1 MGDRQRQVSRQH
13 QKIQKIR
20 KKKKLKMAQKRKALT
35 LDLNAAASSVGSSG
49 LSGGFSKKSKLAASH
64 ILTSPDVQKL
74 KLSSPELA
82 EFLTRN
88 PTLATPTPSGGNYI
102 FPKTVTEEQES
113 YVKGFEV
120 ALKNLQ
126 HQEIPN
132 QIITG
137 SHVGLPSVI
146 KSEPLTRTSIE
157 TIEKATAAH
166 RASAAAT
173 SAKLAPVVSIPEVG
187 KSFTSFSI
195 PEVSPRPESSA
206 SGSMD
211 SAELRIKEEMDDA
224 DLDQED
230 FDDDDSYSDEEKP
243 APKKGRGSG
252 SKKIT
257 PINMESQEKIK
268 LERKRMRNRLAASKC
283 RKRKLER
290 ISQLELKVKDLKGE
304 NSELYNVVKK
314 LKQSVANLKQ
324 EVIDHC
330 NSGCQINGDVLNFST
345 S

>member
-35 LDLNAAASSVGSSG
+35 LDLNAAASRVGPSG
-49 LSGGFSKKSKLAASH
+49 LAGGFSKKSKLAASH

-126 HQEIPN
+126 QHPGQSGPVQGHPLDQKYIFPKSIISETPTVVKHEPHQ
-132 QIITG
+132 
-137 SHVGLPSVI
+137 
-146 KSEPLTRTSIE
+146 TRTTSIE

-166 RASAAAT
+166 RAS
-173 SAKLAPVVSIPEVG
+173 KLAPAAL
-187 KSFTSFSI
+187 
-195 PEVSPRPESSA
+195 EVSPGPESSA

-211 SAELRIKEEMDDA
+211 SAELRIKEEIEDE
-224 DLDQED
+224 DLDDD
-230 FDDDDSYSDEEKP
+230 FDQDDSYSDDEESVRSP
-243 APKKGRGSG
+243 PKKRGG
-252 SKKIT
+252 ARKIT
-257 PINMESQEKIK
+257 PI
-268 LERKRMRNRLAASKC
+268 
-283 RKRKLER
+283 
-290 ISQLELKVKDLKGE
+290 
-304 NSELYNVVKK
+304 
-314 LKQSVANLKQ
+314 
-324 EVIDHC
+324 
-330 NSGCQINGDVLNFST
+330 
-345 S
+345 

>member
-1 MGDRQRQVSRQH
+1 MGRPSKTSAQATS
-13 QKIQKIR
+13 
-20 KKKKLKMAQKRKALT
+20 KKVKNKENKLKKMAQKRKALT
-35 LDLNAAASSVGSSG
+35 LDLNAAAGVGPSG
-49 LSGGFSKKSKLAASH
+49 LGGFSKKSKLAASH

-126 HQEIPN
+126 QHPGQSGPVQGHPLDQKYIFPKS
-132 QIITG
+132 IITETPTVVK
-137 SHVGLPSVI
+137 H
-146 KSEPLTRTSIE
+146 EPTHTRTTSIE

-166 RASAAAT
+166 RAS
-173 SAKLAPVVSIPEVG
+173 KLAPAAL
-187 KSFTSFSI
+187 
-195 PEVSPRPESSA
+195 EVSPRPESSA

-211 SAELRIKEEMDDA
+211 SAELRIKEEIEDE
-224 DLDQED
+224 DLDDD
-230 FDDDDSYSDEEKP
+230 FDQDDSYSDDEESVRSP
-243 APKKGRGSG
+243 PKKRGG
-252 SKKIT
+252 ARKIT
-257 PINMESQEKIK
+257 SINMESQEKIK
-268 LERKRMRNRLAASKC
+268 LERKRQRNRLAASKC

-330 NSGCQINGDVLNFST
+330 NSGCQINGDVLNST
-345 S
+345 L

>member
-1 MGDRQRQVSRQH
+1 MGRPSKTSAQATS
-13 QKIQKIR
+13 
-20 KKKKLKMAQKRKALT
+20 KKVKNKENKLKKMAQKRKALT
-35 LDLNAAASSVGSSG
+35 LDLNAAAGVGPSG
-49 LSGGFSKKSKLAASH
+49 LGNFSKKSKLAASH

-173 SAKLAPVVSIPEVG
+173 SAKLAPVVSVPEVG

>member
-1 MGDRQRQVSRQH
+1 
-13 QKIQKIR
+13 
-20 KKKKLKMAQKRKALT
+20 MAQKRKALT
-35 LDLNAAASSVGSSG
+35 LDLNAASGVGPSG
-49 LSGGFSKKSKLAASH
+49 VGGFSKKSKLAASH

-88 PTLATPTPSGGNYI
+88 PTLATPTPSGGNYM

-230 FDDDDSYSDEEKP
+230 FDDDDDSYSDEEKP

>member
-1 MGDRQRQVSRQH
+1 MGVQATSKKVKKQR
-13 QKIQKIR
+13 
-20 KKKKLKMAQKRKALT
+20 KLVEKMAQKRKALT
-35 LDLNAAASSVGSSG
+35 LDLNAAAGVGPSG
-49 LSGGFSKKSKLAASH
+49 FGNFSKKSKLAASH

-206 SGSMD
+206 SGFMD

-230 FDDDDSYSDEEKP
+230 FDDDDSYSDEEP

-268 LERKRMRNRLAASKC
+268 LERK
-283 RKRKLER
+283 
-290 ISQLELKVKDLKGE
+290 
-304 NSELYNVVKK
+304 
-314 LKQSVANLKQ
+314 
-324 EVIDHC
+324 
-330 NSGCQINGDVLNFST
+330 
-345 S
+345 

>member
-1 MGDRQRQVSRQH
+1 MG
-13 QKIQKIR
+13 
-20 KKKKLKMAQKRKALT
+20 
-35 LDLNAAASSVGSSG
+35 
-49 LSGGFSKKSKLAASH
+49 
-64 ILTSPDVQKL
+64 
-74 KLSSPELA
+74 
-82 EFLTRN
+82 
-88 PTLATPTPSGGNYI
+88 
-102 FPKTVTEEQES
+102 
-113 YVKGFEV
+113 
-120 ALKNLQ
+120 
-126 HQEIPN
+126 
-132 QIITG
+132 
-137 SHVGLPSVI
+137 
-146 KSEPLTRTSIE
+146 
-157 TIEKATAAH
+157 
-166 RASAAAT
+166 
-173 SAKLAPVVSIPEVG
+173 VVSIPEVG

-224 DLDQED
+224 DLDQDD
-230 FDDDDSYSDEEKP
+230 FDDNYSDEEMQKP
-243 APKKGRGSG
+243 APKKGRGGGG
-252 SKKIT
+252 SRKIT

-330 NSGCQINGDVLNFST
+330 NSGCQINGDVLNST
-345 S
+345 L

>member
-1 MGDRQRQVSRQH
+1 MGSDRQRQVHRQH
-13 QKIQKIR
+13 QKSEKQR
-20 KKKKLKMAQKRKALT
+20 KLVEKMAQKRKALT
-35 LDLNAAASSVGSSG
+35 LDLNAAAGVGPSG
-49 LSGGFSKKSKLAASH
+49 LGGFSKKSKLAASH

-88 PTLATPTPSGGNYI
+88 PTLATPTPSGGNYM

-126 HQEIPN
+126 QHDIPS

-187 KSFTSFSI
+187 KSFSI
-195 PEVSPRPESSA
+195 PEVGKS
-206 SGSMD
+206 
-211 SAELRIKEEMDDA
+211 
-224 DLDQED
+224 
-230 FDDDDSYSDEEKP
+230 F
-243 APKKGRGSG
+243 
-252 SKKIT
+252 
-257 PINMESQEKIK
+257 
-268 LERKRMRNRLAASKC
+268 
-283 RKRKLER
+283 
-290 ISQLELKVKDLKGE
+290 
-304 NSELYNVVKK
+304 
-314 LKQSVANLKQ
+314 
-324 EVIDHC
+324 
-330 NSGCQINGDVLNFST
+330 
-345 S
+345 

>member
-13 QKIQKIR
+13 QKIKKKK

-126 HQEIPN
+126 QHPGQSGPVQGHPLDQKYIFPK
-132 QIITG
+132 
-137 SHVGLPSVI
+137 SVI
-146 KSEPLTRTSIE
+146 TETPTVVKHEPHQTRTTSIE

-166 RASAAAT
+166 RAS
-173 SAKLAPVVSIPEVG
+173 KLAPAAL
-187 KSFTSFSI
+187 
-195 PEVSPRPESSA
+195 EVSPRPESSA

-211 SAELRIKEEMDDA
+211 SAELRIKEEIEDE
-224 DLDQED
+224 DLDQ
-230 FDDDDSYSDEEKP
+230 DDSYSDDEESVRSP
-243 APKKGRGSG
+243 PKKRGG
-252 SKKIT
+252 ARKIT

-268 LERKRMRNRLAASKC
+268 LERKRQRNRLAASKC

-290 ISQLELKVKDLKGE
+290 ISQLELKVKDLK
-304 NSELYNVVKK
+304 
-314 LKQSVANLKQ
+314 
-324 EVIDHC
+324 
-330 NSGCQINGDVLNFST
+330 
-345 S
+345 

>member
-1 MGDRQRQVSRQH
+1 MGRSTKTSVQTTS
-13 QKIQKIR
+13 KN

-88 PTLATPTPSGGNYI
+88 PTLATPTPSGGNYM

-120 ALKNLQ
+120 ALKNLR

-252 SKKIT
+252 SKKLHPSIWN
-257 PINMESQEKIK
+257 PKKKIK

-330 NSGCQINGDVLNFST
+330 NSGCQINGDVLNST
-345 S
+345 L

>member
-1 MGDRQRQVSRQH
+1 MGRPSKTSAQATS
-13 QKIQKIR
+13 
-20 KKKKLKMAQKRKALT
+20 KKVKNKENKLKKMAQKRKALT
-35 LDLNAAASSVGSSG
+35 LDLNAAAGVGPSG
-49 LSGGFSKKSKLAASH
+49 LGGFSKKSKLAASH

-113 YVKGFEV
+113 YVKGLEV

-252 SKKIT
+252 SKKLHPSIWN
-257 PINMESQEKIK
+257 PKKKIK

-330 NSGCQINGDVLNFST
+330 NSGCQINGDVLNST
-345 S
+345 L

>member
-1 MGDRQRQVSRQH
+1 MGRPSKTSAQATSKKMKKQR
-13 QKIQKIR
+13 
-20 KKKKLKMAQKRKALT
+20 KLVEKMAQKRKALT
-35 LDLNAAASSVGSSG
+35 LDLNAAAGVGPSG
-49 LSGGFSKKSKLAASH
+49 LGNFSKKSKLAASH

-126 HQEIPN
+126 QHEIPN

-166 RASAAAT
+166 RASTAAST
-173 SAKLAPVVSIPEVG
+173 AKLVPIPSIPEVG
-187 KSFTSFSI
+187 KSFSI

-224 DLDQED
+224 DLDQDD
-230 FDDDDSYSDEEKP
+230 FDDNDDSYSDEEMQKP
-243 APKKGRGSG
+243 APK
-252 SKKIT
+252 
-257 PINMESQEKIK
+257 
-268 LERKRMRNRLAASKC
+268 
-283 RKRKLER
+283 
-290 ISQLELKVKDLKGE
+290 
-304 NSELYNVVKK
+304 
-314 LKQSVANLKQ
+314 
-324 EVIDHC
+324 
-330 NSGCQINGDVLNFST
+330 
-345 S
+345 

>member
-1 MGDRQRQVSRQH
+1 
-13 QKIQKIR
+13 
-20 KKKKLKMAQKRKALT
+20 MAQKRKALT
-35 LDLNAAASSVGSSG
+35 LDLNAASGVGPSG
-49 LSGGFSKKSKLAASH
+49 LGNFSKKSKLAASH

>member
-1 MGDRQRQVSRQH
+1 MG
-13 QKIQKIR
+13 
-20 KKKKLKMAQKRKALT
+20 
-35 LDLNAAASSVGSSG
+35 
-49 LSGGFSKKSKLAASH
+49 
-64 ILTSPDVQKL
+64 
-74 KLSSPELA
+74 
-82 EFLTRN
+82 
-88 PTLATPTPSGGNYI
+88 
-102 FPKTVTEEQES
+102 
-113 YVKGFEV
+113 
-120 ALKNLQ
+120 
-126 HQEIPN
+126 
-132 QIITG
+132 
-137 SHVGLPSVI
+137 
-146 KSEPLTRTSIE
+146 
-157 TIEKATAAH
+157 
-166 RASAAAT
+166 AT

-230 FDDDDSYSDEEKP
+230 FDEDDDSYSDEEKP
-243 APKKGRGSG
+243 APKKGRGSS

>member
-1 MGDRQRQVSRQH
+1 MSSSSSRNQP
-13 QKIQKIR
+13 
-20 KKKKLKMAQKRKALT
+20 QKRKGLT
-35 LDLNAAASSVGSSG
+35 LDLNAATT
-49 LSGGFSKKSKLAASH
+49 KKPKTASH
-64 ILTSPDVQKL
+64 ILTSPDVQML
-74 KLSSPELA
+74 KLTSPELA

>member
-1 MGDRQRQVSRQH
+1 
-13 QKIQKIR
+13 
-20 KKKKLKMAQKRKALT
+20 MAQKRKALT
-35 LDLNAAASSVGSSG
+35 LDLNAAAGVGPSG
-49 LSGGFSKKSKLAASH
+49 LGNFSKKSKLAASH

-314 LKQSVANLKQ
+314 LKNSVANLKQ

-330 NSGCQINGDVLNFST
+330 QSGCQINGDVLNFST

>member
-1 MGDRQRQVSRQH
+1 MGRPSKTSAQATSKKVKKQR
-13 QKIQKIR
+13 
-20 KKKKLKMAQKRKALT
+20 KLVEKMAQKRKALT
-35 LDLNAAASSVGSSG
+35 LDLNAAAGVGPSG
-49 LSGGFSKKSKLAASH
+49 LGNFSKKSKLAASH

-126 HQEIPN
+126 QHPGQAPGQGSVGHQIPID
-132 QIITG
+132 QKYIFPKSIITETPTVVK
-137 SHVGLPSVI
+137 H
-146 KSEPLTRTSIE
+146 EPHTRTTSIE

-166 RASAAAT
+166 RAS
-173 SAKLAPVVSIPEVG
+173 
-187 KSFTSFSI
+187 
-195 PEVSPRPESSA
+195 
-206 SGSMD
+206 GSMD
-211 SAELRIKEEMDDA
+211 SSELRIKEEIEDA
-224 DLDQED
+224 DLDDD
-230 FDDDDSYSDEEKP
+230 FEEDDSYSEDEESVKSP
-243 APKKGRGSG
+243 PKKRGG
-252 SKKIT
+252 SRKIT

-268 LERKRMRNRLAASKC
+268 LERKRQRNRLAASKC

>member
-13 QKIQKIR
+13 QKIRRKR

-35 LDLNAAASSVGSSG
+35 LDLNAAASRVGPSG
-49 LSGGFSKKSKLAASH
+49 LAGGFSKKSKLAASH

-126 HQEIPN
+126 QHPGQSGPVQGHPLDQKYIFPKS
-132 QIITG
+132 IITETTPTVVK
-137 SHVGLPSVI
+137 H
-146 KSEPLTRTSIE
+146 EPAHTRTTSIE

-166 RASAAAT
+166 RAS
-173 SAKLAPVVSIPEVG
+173 KLAPAAL
-187 KSFTSFSI
+187 
-195 PEVSPRPESSA
+195 EVSPRPESSA

-211 SAELRIKEEMDDA
+211 SAELRIKEEIEDE
-224 DLDQED
+224 DLDDD
-230 FDDDDSYSDEEKP
+230 FDQDDSYSD
-243 APKKGRGSG
+243 
-252 SKKIT
+252 
-257 PINMESQEKIK
+257 
-268 LERKRMRNRLAASKC
+268 
-283 RKRKLER
+283 
-290 ISQLELKVKDLKGE
+290 D
-304 NSELYNVVKK
+304 
-314 LKQSVANLKQ
+314 
-324 EVIDHC
+324 
-330 NSGCQINGDVLNFST
+330 
-345 S
+345 

>member
-1 MGDRQRQVSRQH
+1 MGRSTKTSVQTTSKD
-13 QKIQKIR
+13 K

-35 LDLNAAASSVGSSG
+35 LDLNAAASSVGPSG
-49 LSGGFSKKSKLAASH
+49 LAGGFSKKSKLAASH

-290 ISQLELKVKDLKGE
+290 ISNLDEKVEDLKSE
-304 NSELYNVVKK
+304 NTELMGIVKK
-314 LKQSVANLKQ
+314 LKDSICNLKQ
-324 EVIDHC
+324 EVMEHVQH
-330 NSGCQINGDVLNFST
+330 GCQINMV
-345 S
+345 

>member
-1 MGDRQRQVSRQH
+1 MGRSSKTSVQATS
-13 QKIQKIR
+13 KE
-20 KKKKLKMAQKRKALT
+20 KKLFKEKKMAQKRKGLT
-35 LDLNAAASSVGSSG
+35 LDLNAAAGVGPSG
-49 LSGGFSKKSKLAASH
+49 LGIFSKKSKLAASH

-126 HQEIPN
+126 QHQIPE
-132 QIITG
+132 QTITG

-146 KSEPLTRTSIE
+146 KNEPNTRTSIE

-166 RASAAAT
+166 RAAASKLVVPT
-173 SAKLAPVVSIPEVG
+173 SIALSSVPE
-187 KSFTSFSI
+187 F
-195 PEVSPRPESSA
+195 SPRPESSA

-211 SAELRIKEEMDDA
+211 SAELRIKEEMDDSN
-224 DLDQED
+224 DD
-230 FDDDDSYSDEEKP
+230 FDEDDSFSDEESVKTP
-243 APKKGRGSG
+243 APKGRGG
-252 SKKIT
+252 GRSKKIT

-268 LERKRMRNRLAASKC
+268 LERKRLRNRLAASKC

-290 ISQLELKVKDLKGE
+290 ISQLEVKVKDLKGE

-330 NSGCQINGDVLNFST
+330 SSGCQINGDVLNFST
-345 S
+345 T

>member
-1 MGDRQRQVSRQH
+1 
-13 QKIQKIR
+13 
-20 KKKKLKMAQKRKALT
+20 MAQKRKALT
-35 LDLNAAASSVGSSG
+35 LDLNAASGVGPSG
-49 LSGGFSKKSKLAASH
+49 VGGFSKKSKLAASH

-88 PTLATPTPSGGNYI
+88 PTLATPTPSGGNYM

-126 HQEIPN
+126 QHEIPN

-166 RASAAAT
+166 RASAAAS
-173 SAKLAPVVSIPEVG
+173 SAKLVPIPSISEVGKSFSIPEVG
-187 KSFTSFSI
+187 KSFSI

-224 DLDQED
+224 ELDQED
-230 FDDDDSYSDEEKP
+230 FDDNDDSYSDEEMQKP
-243 APKKGRGSG
+243 APKKGRGGGG
-252 SKKIT
+252 SRKIT

-330 NSGCQINGDVLNFST
+330 NSGCQINGDVLNYST

>member
-1 MGDRQRQVSRQH
+1 MGVQATS
-13 QKIQKIR
+13 KER
-20 KKKKLKMAQKRKALT
+20 KLFKERKKMAQKRKGLT
-35 LDLNAAASSVGSSG
+35 LDLNAAAGVGPSG
-49 LSGGFSKKSKLAASH
+49 LGFFSKKSKLAASH

-126 HQEIPN
+126 QPN
-132 QIITG
+132 YQNPGQTITG
-137 SHVGLPSVI
+137 SHVGLPSVMGN
-146 KSEPLTRTSIE
+146 EPNTRTSIE

-166 RASAAAT
+166 RAAA
-173 SAKLAPVVSIPEVG
+173 SKLVVPNSKDLLALSSVPE
-187 KSFTSFSI
+187 F
-195 PEVSPRPESSA
+195 SPRPESSA

-211 SAELRIKEEMDDA
+211 SAELRIKEEMDD
-224 DLDQED
+224 
-230 FDDDDSYSDEEKP
+230 FNDDDSFSDEESVKTP
-243 APKKGRGSG
+243 APKGRGGGRSR
-252 SKKIT
+252 KIT

-268 LERKRMRNRLAASKC
+268 LERKRLRNRLAASKC

-290 ISQLELKVKDLKGE
+290 ISQLEVKVKDLKGE

-330 NSGCQINGDVLNFST
+330 SSGCQINGDVLNFST

>member
-1 MGDRQRQVSRQH
+1 MGVQATSKKVKKQR
-13 QKIQKIR
+13 
-20 KKKKLKMAQKRKALT
+20 KLVEKMAQKRKALT
-35 LDLNAAASSVGSSG
+35 LDLNAAAGVGPSG
-49 LSGGFSKKSKLAASH
+49 FGNFSKKSKLAASH

-102 FPKTVTEEQES
+102 FPKTVTKEQES

-173 SAKLAPVVSIPEVG
+173 SAKLAPVVSIPEIG

-230 FDDDDSYSDEEKP
+230 FDDDDDSYSDEEKP

-314 LKQSVANLKQ
+314 LKQSVY
-324 EVIDHC
+324 
-330 NSGCQINGDVLNFST
+330 
-345 S
+345 